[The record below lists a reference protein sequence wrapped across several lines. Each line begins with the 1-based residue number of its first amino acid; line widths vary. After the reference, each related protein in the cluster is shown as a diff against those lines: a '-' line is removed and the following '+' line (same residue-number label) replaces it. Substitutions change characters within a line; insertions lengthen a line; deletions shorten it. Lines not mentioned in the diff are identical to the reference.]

1 MTRVRVRSAALA
13 ALLLLGWRMAPA
25 AAMPDYSAARLL
37 FQQAMAQAARPPGGA
52 VATTETAADVADDP
66 ILRGYPLYP
75 YLQAER
81 IRQAFSSDAAA
92 ADRRAAGF
100 LVTYALLPVG
110 TQLRRSWLESLAQR
124 NDWEAFFNV
133 YREAAATDALR
144 CQALTAR
151 IATGQTTQLGPLL
164 VRQWL
169 TTHEVPE
176 CEGPYTW
183 GAEHGLITA
192 DLIERRARLA
202 LQAGNTGLARK
213 LLTRLPAEQA
223 APLLQWAALLEAPQ
237 RNIDALLAAPTTAVP
252 PEVLLAGWSHLA
264 RQNPDDA
271 VDRYAQLLRSRN
283 LSSEMASPFALATAL
298 PLAWRRDA
306 RAEDFF
312 GRVSTHDLDDAALE
326 WRVRAALW
334 AGNWPLVSQTIA
346 VMSESNRQTARW
358 RYWAARAADQAGD
371 TAQAHRLFAALAP
384 DDNYYSGLAAA
395 RLGSAVLPHPQP
407 LERDP
412 AVQARLQQIPA
423 LLRAHELL
431 WCDLRVQAMTEW
443 QFAFD
448 DLTAA
453 ERQQAVPLAADWGWY
468 DLAVTAATALHIFND
483 YTLLYPQ
490 PYEPSVTAAA
500 HAAQLP
506 VTLIYSVIRQ
516 ESLYR
521 TDVVSSAGARGLMQ
535 LELSTA
541 RPTAKALKLPTPH
554 MEDLFDPRINSTLG
568 AEHLHQLLDKVNGQL
583 PLALAAYNAGM
594 AAASRWLPADS
605 IAPDVWIENI
615 PYNETRNYVQRI
627 LWHTVV
633 YGWLRS
639 DGQAQDTASWLTPIR
654 AGGVAQARIERN

>member
-1 MTRVRVRSAALA
+1 LA
-13 ALLLLGWRMAPA
+13 ALLLLGWRIAGAAPPA
-25 AAMPDYSAARLL
+25 EYAAARLL

-66 ILRGYPLYP
+66 LLRGYPLYP

-81 IRQAFSSDAAA
+81 IRQAFNYDPSA

-110 TQLRRSWLESLAQR
+110 SELRRSWLESLAQR
-124 NDWEAFFNV
+124 NAWETFLAVFH
-133 YREAAATDALR
+133 EAGATDALR

-151 IATGQTTQLGPLL
+151 IATAQTAQLGPQL

-169 TTHEVPE
+169 TTHEIPE
-176 CEGPYTW
+176 CEGPYAW
-183 GAEHGLITA
+183 GADHGLITA

-213 LLTRLPAEQA
+213 LLARLPAEQA
-223 APLLQWAALLEAPQ
+223 APWLQWAALLEAPQ
-237 RNIDALLAAPTTAVP
+237 LNIDALLAAPGTAVP
-252 PEVLLAGWSHLA
+252 ADALLAGWSRLA
-264 RQNPDDA
+264 RQNPDAA
-271 VDRYAQLLRSRN
+271 VERYAQLVRTRN
-283 LSSEMASPFALATAL
+283 FSAELASPFALATAL

-312 GRVSTHDLDDAALE
+312 GRVSTHDLDDTALE
-326 WRVRAALW
+326 WRARAAMW

-346 VMSESNRQTARW
+346 VMPESNRQTARW
-358 RYWAARAADQAGD
+358 RYWAARAAELAGD
-371 TAQAHRLFAALAP
+371 AAQAHRLFAALAP

-395 RLGSAVLPHPQP
+395 RLGITVVPHPQP
-407 LERDP
+407 LQRDP
-412 AVQARLQQIPA
+412 VVQARLQQTPA
-423 LLRAHELL
+423 LVRAHELL
-431 WCDLRVQAMTEW
+431 LCDLRVQAMAEW

-448 DLTAA
+448 DLTPV
-453 ERQQAVPLAADWGWY
+453 ERTQAIPLAADWGWY
-468 DLAVTAATALHIFND
+468 DLAVTTATALRIFND

-490 PYEPSVTAAA
+490 PYEPSVSAAA
-500 HAAQLP
+500 RAAQLP
-506 VTLIYSVIRQ
+506 VTLLYSVIRQ

-521 TDVVSSAGARGLMQ
+521 TDVVSGAGARGLMQ
-535 LELSTA
+535 LELTTA
-541 RPTAKALKLPTPH
+541 KPTAKALKLPAPH
-554 MEDLFDPRINSTLG
+554 LADLFDPRVNAELG
-568 AEHLHQLLDKVNGQL
+568 AEHLRQLLDKVHGQL
-583 PLALAAYNAGM
+583 PLALAAYNAGI

-605 IAPDVWIENI
+605 IAPDVWTENI

-639 DGQAQDTASWLTPIR
+639 DGQPQDTTSWLAPIR
-654 AGGVAQARIERN
+654 N